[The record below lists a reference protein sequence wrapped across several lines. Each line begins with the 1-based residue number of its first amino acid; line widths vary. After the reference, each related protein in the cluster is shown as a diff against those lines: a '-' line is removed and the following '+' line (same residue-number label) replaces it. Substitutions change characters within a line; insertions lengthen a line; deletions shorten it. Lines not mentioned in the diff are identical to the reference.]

1 MTRVLTETAG
11 GIARITLDG
20 PDTRNAISDLDTIE
34 ALERAI
40 RAADADP
47 TVSVLVLTGADPAF
61 SSGGNVKQMRS
72 REGLFAGDP
81 DAIAEG
87 YRTSIH
93 RLPRALSSVDV
104 ATIAA
109 VNGVAVGAGMDV
121 AVMCDLRIASD
132 RARFAEPFVNLG
144 IVSGD
149 GGSWFLP
156 RVIGHQRAVE
166 LTLTGRMVD
175 AAEALT
181 IGLVLEVVPHDDLMS
196 RVDELA
202 GTIAAKPPN
211 AVRLAKRLLRMA
223 ERTDLNAFLDATAAF
238 QAITHHTDA
247 HREAMRALFGDDAG

>member
-1 MTRVLTETAG
+1 MTRVLTETANG
-11 GIARITLDG
+11 VARITLDG
-20 PDTRNAISDLDTIE
+20 PETRNAISDIETIE
-34 ALERAI
+34 ALDTAI
-40 RAADADP
+40 QAADADP
-47 TVSVLVLTGADPAF
+47 AVSVLVLTGTDPAF

-87 YRTSIH
+87 YRASIH
-93 RLPRALSSVDV
+93 RLPRTLSRVDV

-166 LTLTGRMVD
+166 LTLTGRMVE

-181 IGLVLEVVPHDDLMS
+181 IGLVLEVVPHDDLMA

-223 ERTDLNAFLDATAAF
+223 ERTDLDAFLDATAAF
-238 QAITHHTDA
+238 QAITHHSDA

>member
-1 MTRVLTETAG
+1 MTTAVRISTSEG
-11 GIARITLDG
+11 VATITLDG
-20 PDTRNAISDLDTIE
+20 PSTRNAISDLATIE
-34 ALERAI
+34 ALESAI
-40 RAADADP
+40 READADP
-47 TVSVLVLTGADPAF
+47 SVSVMILTGTDPAF
-61 SSGGNVKQMRS
+61 SSGGNVKEMRS
-72 REGLFAGDP
+72 RQGLFSGGP

-93 RLPRALSSVDV
+93 RLPRILSRVDV

-109 VNGVAVGAGMDV
+109 VNGVAVGAGMDI

-156 RVIGHQRAVE
+156 RVVGHQRAVE

-175 AAEALT
+175 AEEAHA
-181 IGLVLEVVPHDDLMS
+181 IGLVLEVVAHEDLMA
-196 RVDELA
+196 RVGELA
-202 GTIAAKPPN
+202 ATIAAKPPN

-223 ERTDLNAFLDATAAF
+223 ERTDLDAFLDATAAF
-238 QAITHHTDA
+238 QAITHHSEA
-247 HREAMRALFGDDAG
+247 HREAMRTLFGDD